1 LLFGR
6 TLPANRRSS
15 HQLSPVRA
23 LAPRALEYD
32 DLVQAP
38 LIVGM
43 GRIGVAISALGPN
56 LPEVG
61 APAADL
67 AALSTAPAS
76 GIAVALR
83 AALRLGCRARAAGTH
98 GADLLG
104 QLVRTALHEAG
115 IDVEL
120 LRAVGSSACE
130 LVTVAGDGTLRTR
143 YHGDRGEPV
152 AIDVQSALAGAAALL
167 IDGSAPADQ
176 LRAAELAKRAKHP
189 VIFDVGEL
197 REGTVE
203 LIRVADILIASE
215 REASELAPRGELTD
229 ALDELLRLGPRAVVI
244 TLGDKGAIGR
254 HGEQTV
260 RCPAFSGDVLD
271 AYGAGSVFHGAFA
284 AALLSELPFAR
295 CMELAAAAA
304 SLSLRELG
312 PWSAM
317 PSREAVLALMR
328 TRRG

>member
-1 LLFGR
+1 M
-6 TLPANRRSS
+6 S
-15 HQLSPVRA
+15 
-23 LAPRALEYD
+23 YD
-32 DLVQAP
+32 AAVQAP
-38 LIVGM
+38 LVVGL
-43 GRIGVAISALGPN
+43 GRVGVAISALGPN

-61 APAADL
+61 APAAEL
-67 AALSTAPAS
+67 AALSTAPAT

-104 QLVRTALHEAG
+104 QLARTALREAG

-130 LVTVAGDGTLRTR
+130 LVTVAGDGTLRMR
-143 YHGDRGEPV
+143 YCGDRGEPV
-152 AIDVQSALAGAAALL
+152 QVDAAAALDGAAALL
-167 IDGSAPADQ
+167 IDGTAPAEQ
-176 LRAAELAKRAKHP
+176 LRAAELARRAKLP
-189 VIFDVGEL
+189 VILDAGEL
-197 REGTVE
+197 RDGTVD
-203 LIRVADILIASE
+203 LIALTDILIASE

-229 ALDELLRLGPRAVVI
+229 ALDELLRMGPRAVVI

-254 HGEQTV
+254 HGDQIV
-260 RCPAFSGDVLD
+260 RCPAFPSDVLD

-317 PSREAVLALMR
+317 PSRDNVLALVR
-328 TRRG
+328 SRR